1 MNILAI
7 DPSLTSTGY
16 AYQTGGDAIQVGTI
30 RAKNMNGVERLQ
42 FIKEEV
48 NTLIS
53 LVKPEVVSY
62 EGYAM
67 SRFANRAFDLGELGG
82 VLKLL
87 VFGYRIPIL
96 LVPPTCLKLY
106 ATGKGNADKGQ
117 VMVAMAKVRRRLF
130 SCDDEADAYALLQL
144 GLAFSSSRLRVRDPR
159 HHTNAAI
166 RGCQLVSVRGN

>member
-16 AYQTGGDAIQVGTI
+16 AYQIGNGPVVVGTI
-30 RAKNMNGVERLQ
+30 RPKKMVGVERLAYLR
-42 FIKEEV
+42 EEV

-53 LVKPEVVSY
+53 LVGPSLITY

-87 VFGYRIPIL
+87 VFGYRIPLL

-117 VMVAMAKVRRRLF
+117 VMIAMAKIRKRLF
-130 SCDDEADAYALLQL
+130 SCDDEADAFALLQL
-144 GLAFSSSRLRVRDPR
+144 GLSFSSSRQRIRDPR
-159 HHTNAAI
+159 HFTNVAI
-166 RGCQLVSVRGN
+166 RGCQLVDVCEH